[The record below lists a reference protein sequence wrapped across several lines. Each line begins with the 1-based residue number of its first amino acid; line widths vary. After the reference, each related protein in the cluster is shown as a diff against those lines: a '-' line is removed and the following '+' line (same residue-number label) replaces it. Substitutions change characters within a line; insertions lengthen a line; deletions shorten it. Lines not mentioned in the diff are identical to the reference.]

1 MENKVLFENV
11 IVEEVD
17 EFFCDGKKIQSFK
30 IEDSGEKY
38 IITKRDE
45 KTICFY
51 QGIQKSIVLYLNKK
65 MNI

>member
-11 IVEEVD
+11 IIEDAD

-38 IITKRDE
+38 IITKRDG

-51 QGIQKSIVLYLNKK
+51 HC
-65 MNI
+65 

>member
-11 IVEEVD
+11 IIEEAD

-38 IITKRDE
+38 IITKRDG
-45 KTICFY
+45 KTISFY
-51 QGIQKSIVLYLNKK
+51 HC
-65 MNI
+65 

>member
-11 IVEEVD
+11 IIEEAD

-38 IITKRDE
+38 IITKRDG
-45 KTICFY
+45 KMICFY
-51 QGIQKSIVLYLNKK
+51 HC
-65 MNI
+65 